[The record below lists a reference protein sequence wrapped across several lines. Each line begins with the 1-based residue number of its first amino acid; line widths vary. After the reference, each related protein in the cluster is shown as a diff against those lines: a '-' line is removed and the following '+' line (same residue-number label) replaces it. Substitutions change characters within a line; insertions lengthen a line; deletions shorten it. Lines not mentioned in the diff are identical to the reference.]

1 MNVGILAFHGDFAE
15 HAAVIRKL
23 QHEPVEVR
31 TIDDLKPLKK
41 LIIPGGESTVIAAFL
56 ERTGLGK
63 EIQKRVR
70 NNSLS
75 VFGTCAGAILLSK
88 KARGRNAPKTLGLI
102 DAIVDRNAYGSQHN
116 SFESLLK
123 VKCLSKPLSVA
134 FIRAPVLSSV
144 RKSADVLAEYKE
156 HPVIVRQG
164 NVLICT
170 CHPEVR
176 GETQLHEYFIGMQ

>member
-1 MNVGILAFHGDFAE
+1 MNVGILAFQGDISE
-15 HAAVIRKL
+15 HAAVLRKL
-23 QHEPVEVR
+23 KQKPVLVR
-31 TIDDLKPLKK
+31 TADELAPLKK

-70 NNSLS
+70 SNSLS

-88 KARGRNAPKTLGLI
+88 KARGKNAPKTLGLM
-102 DAIVDRNAYGSQHN
+102 DAIVDRNAYGSQHD
-116 SFESLLK
+116 SFEGILK
-123 VKCLSKPLSVA
+123 VKYLSKPLSVA
-134 FIRAPVLSSV
+134 FIRAPVISSV
-144 RKSADVLAEYKE
+144 RASADVLAEYKK

-164 NVLICT
+164 NVLIAT

-176 GETQLHEYFIGMQ
+176 GETQLHEYFLGM